1 MKRHMNISVKDAT
14 RMQYWGI
21 LQTEKSR
28 ILNFLFSVWLFELL
42 SSSSWLFGSVIS
54 SQLTSDI
61 LSFSSIL
68 GLKGM
73 AKSKMRVQESAMTL
87 KVFLQPTES
96 RSTWVTGPQ
105 INIPNEG
112 PMVTLPV
119 AKERFLL
126 KYFATIRK
134 QEVRQKLAPSPVRTL
149 KVKNMTLISFT
160 NDVAISPAMY
170 KSPPMITMNRQLN
183 FWERRPTKVA
193 ANSVSDKAKDPIQAE
208 NVNVKH
214 MVFSVGSVLNFSVNL
229 RLSLKFLSDFKVAV
243 LVQCYKESDLGDQYQ
258 LPFKGQ
264 SLKSAYW
271 EGVRGCLGL
280 SHSQI
285 LARALLDA
293 FWKTCQVDCW
303 LTVCIL
309 IRFATCTL
317 FLDIVQQT
325 FCFRKTIGHVLNTCQ
340 YCLFVQVAC

>member
-1 MKRHMNISVKDAT
+1 MKRHMNISVKEAT

-28 ILNFLFSVWLFELL
+28 ILNFLFPAWLFALL
-42 SSSSWLFGSVIS
+42 SSSSWLFGLVIS
-54 SQLTSDI
+54 SQLTPNI

-214 MVFSVGSVLNFSVNL
+214 MVFSVGSVLNNCSVNL
-229 RLSLKFLSDFKVAV
+229 RLYLKFLSDFKVAV
-243 LVQCYKESDLGDQYQ
+243 LVQCYEESNLGDQYQ

-264 SLKSAYW
+264 SLKPAYW
-271 EGVRGCLGL
+271 EGGGCLL
-280 SHSQI
+280 STKHYY
-285 LARALLDA
+285 L
-293 FWKTCQVDCW
+293 
-303 LTVCIL
+303 
-309 IRFATCTL
+309 
-317 FLDIVQQT
+317 
-325 FCFRKTIGHVLNTCQ
+325 
-340 YCLFVQVAC
+340 